1 MKDRELLYLV
11 LGLGGGV
18 AAYLAYQAWKKNQVV
33 TIPIQHGGGGAAS
46 PQSPPQPAQPVTP
59 QPAWPGLPPAYPVQP
74 GPVMGWYQQN
84 QPQIQQGLSGIDQI
98 ISGINA
104 IGNLFGQIGGL
115 FGGGS
120 TAPAPDASLGTTD
133 YYWDPLS
140 QSYTT
145 TPPELSQWGSW
156 LGDNA
161 SSSGYGYDSTAPV
174 GSYAGWL

>member
-1 MKDRELLYLV
+1 MKDREQLYLI
-11 LGLGGGV
+11 LGLVGGV

-33 TIPIQHGGGGAAS
+33 NIPIQQGGGGTGS
-46 PQSPPQPAQPVTP
+46 PQLPSQPAQPTYP
-59 QPAWPGLPPAYPVQP
+59 SQPAWPNLPPAYPVQP

-84 QPQIQQGLSGIDQI
+84 QPQIQQGLSAIDQI
-98 ISGINA
+98 INGINA

-120 TAPAPDASLGTTD
+120 TAPVPDASLGNTNF
-133 YYWDPLS
+133 YLDPIS

-145 TPPELSQWGSW
+145 TPPDTSQWEEAF
-156 LGDNA
+156 NEP
-161 SSSGYGYDSTAPV
+161 SGYDFTSPV